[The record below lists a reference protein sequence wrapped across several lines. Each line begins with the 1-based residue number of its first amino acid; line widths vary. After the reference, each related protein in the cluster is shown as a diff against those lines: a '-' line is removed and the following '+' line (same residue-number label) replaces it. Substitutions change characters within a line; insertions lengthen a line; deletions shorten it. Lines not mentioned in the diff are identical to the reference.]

1 VCGELHLTGLG
12 GDYCLGVPG
21 EPLLRHPAKSFPF
34 SLPRNPKVRKP
45 VSLYIRKPGI
55 REIKYLNPDGAAEL
69 IPSTTMSFDK
79 PFAHSLPS
87 KHLLDISSVP
97 HAMLVYMNAFVMV
110 DLMIVYLA
118 FFLACLF
125 MRREAILF
133 PMVSLP
139 PGTAPGM

>member
-1 VCGELHLTGLG
+1 
-12 GDYCLGVPG
+12 
-21 EPLLRHPAKSFPF
+21 
-34 SLPRNPKVRKP
+34 
-45 VSLYIRKPGI
+45 
-55 REIKYLNPDGAAEL
+55 
-69 IPSTTMSFDK
+69 
-79 PFAHSLPS
+79 
-87 KHLLDISSVP
+87 
-97 HAMLVYMNAFVMV
+97 MLVYMNAFVMV